1 MKSFSGCKAR
11 SGSFIIDPTIYIT
24 ISCVQLLM
32 WLLRFGQSLGGDH
45 TMGLAS
51 QALHFTTGDNIG
63 RTDHEVATFVT
74 DQVTA

>member
-11 SGSFIIDPTIYIT
+11 SGNFIFDPTIYIT
-24 ISCVQLLM
+24 ISCVQLLS
-32 WLLRFGQSLGGDH
+32 WLLKSGHSLGG
-45 TMGLAS
+45 GAIPGAC

-63 RTDHEVATFVT
+63 QTDDEVASFVT